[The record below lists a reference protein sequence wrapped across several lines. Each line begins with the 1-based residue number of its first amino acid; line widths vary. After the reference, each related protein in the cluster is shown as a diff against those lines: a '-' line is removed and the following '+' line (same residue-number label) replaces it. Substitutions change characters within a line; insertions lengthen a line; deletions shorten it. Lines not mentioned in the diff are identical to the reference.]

1 MKGEQLWE
9 HKDVSMLKDPR
20 DVTVENKFNVY
31 VTSYTYMIKESRSME
46 VSNHQTVVIFVKM

>member
-9 HKDVSMLKDPR
+9 HKDVSMLKVPR

-31 VTSYTYMIKESRSME
+31 VTSYTCNS
-46 VSNHQTVVIFVKM
+46 VVVLDHLVDKDDKLLIAMMD

>member
-9 HKDVSMLKDPR
+9 HIDVSVLTDPR

-31 VTSYTYMIKESRSME
+31 VASYTCNS
-46 VSNHQTVVIFVKM
+46 VVVLDHVVDKDDNLLIAMMD

>member
-9 HKDVSMLKDPR
+9 HKDVSMLKVPR

-31 VTSYTYMIKESRSME
+31 VTSCTCNS
-46 VSNHQTVVIFVKM
+46 VVVLDNVVDKDDNLLITMMD